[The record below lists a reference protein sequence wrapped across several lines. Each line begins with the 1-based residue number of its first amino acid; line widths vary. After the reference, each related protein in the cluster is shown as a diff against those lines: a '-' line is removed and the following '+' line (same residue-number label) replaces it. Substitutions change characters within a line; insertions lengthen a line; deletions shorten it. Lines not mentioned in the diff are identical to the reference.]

1 MRALDYSDYQALS
14 ASDVDR
20 IVRLRSTS
28 LYLLL
33 AAIESVEYRG
43 QWVNGSDVLTDSEF
57 DNVQAWVSRA
67 SEDIM
72 TNILTGAVVP
82 FVCRSLLPD
91 GFLLCDGDTYDKA
104 DYPALWEVT
113 PDSMRTSTTFDVPD
127 LIDRFVY
134 GGAPDDVGDTGGAAT
149 HTLTTDEMPPHNH
162 GLYLTG
168 DLDVESIGV
177 PQPNAVQLS
186 PVVTLYTGSAGGGQ
200 AHNNIPPY
208 CTLAYGICAL

>member
-1 MRALDYSDYQALS
+1 MRALDYGDYQALS
-14 ASDVDR
+14 GSDVGR
-20 IVRLRSTS
+20 AVYLRSTS

-33 AAIESVEYRG
+33 AALESLEYRG
-43 QWVNGSDVLTDSEF
+43 QWVNGSAALSDSEY
-57 DNVQAWVSRA
+57 DNVEAWVA
-67 SEDIM
+67 KAADDIM
-72 TNILTGAVVP
+72 TNLLTGAVVP
-82 FVCRSLLPD
+82 FVCRTLLPD
-91 GFLLCDGDTYDKA
+91 GWLLCDGDTYDKD
-104 DYPALWEVT
+104 DYPALWAVT

-134 GGAPDDVGDTGGAAT
+134 GGAADDIGDTGGEAT
-149 HTLTTDEMPPHNH
+149 HTLTSDEMPTHNH

-168 DLDVESIGV
+168 DLDVESVGV

-186 PVVTLYTGSAGGGQ
+186 VAVTLYTASTGGGQ